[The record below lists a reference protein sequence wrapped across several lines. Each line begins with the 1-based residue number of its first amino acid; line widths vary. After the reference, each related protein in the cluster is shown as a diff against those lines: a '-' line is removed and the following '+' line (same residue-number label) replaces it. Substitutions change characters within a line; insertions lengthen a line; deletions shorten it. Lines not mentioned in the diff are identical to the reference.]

1 VRENDFRLNLC
12 VFNCGRIALRLT
24 YVKNVVATGELS
36 RDVVPE
42 PRDRMS
48 RRRGPGLP
56 MSATDDPVTQARL
69 VAALADPAVFGP
81 ACERVRHL
89 ETHISHV
96 LLTGAFAY
104 KIKKPVDLG
113 FLDFSALAQRKLYC
127 EQELR
132 LNRRL
137 APAIYLDV
145 VAITGSIDRPA
156 LGGAGLVVEYA
167 VKMREFEQDALASR
181 MLAAGA
187 LGAAHVDAL
196 AAEVAAFHGRVE
208 TASEG
213 TPFGSPETILRVAL
227 QNFDSIRPLRGDPGD
242 RDRQDALRAWTER
255 EHALRRAT
263 FERRKADGFVREGHG
278 DLHLNNIAVI
288 DGEVTVFDC
297 IEFNDELRWIDVMS
311 EIAFT
316 TMDLAD
322 RGRPDLAHRFVNAY
336 LENTGD
342 YAGLAVF
349 PFYLVYRAMVRAKIA
364 CLRVGQ
370 LEPGDERTALVAEYR
385 GYVDLATHYARAP
398 HPALV
403 ITHGLSGCGKT
414 TLTQGLLEWIGAI
427 RIRTDV
433 ERKRLHGVDARAR
446 SGSGLDE
453 GLYAAGATERTYGRA
468 LELAEAVAAA
478 GGVAIVDGTFLKR
491 WQRDLFRTRAAELE
505 FPFVILAF
513 TASDATLRARVV
525 ERAQRATDAS
535 EADLGVLDRQLRTR
549 EPLAPD
555 ERAYVVDVDAE
566 TPQERSRDPA
576 TWRAVCARLGIEG
589 TPPP

>member
-1 VRENDFRLNLC
+1 
-12 VFNCGRIALRLT
+12 
-24 YVKNVVATGELS
+24 
-36 RDVVPE
+36 
-42 PRDRMS
+42 MS
-48 RRRGPGLP
+48 QRQRAGSP
-56 MSATDDPVTQARL
+56 MNATDDPASQTRL
-69 VAALADPAVFGP
+69 IAALTDPAVFGP
-81 ACERVRHL
+81 GCKGVRHL

-113 FLDFSALAQRKLYC
+113 FLDFTTLAQRKFYC

-137 APAIYLDV
+137 APAIYLGV
-145 VAITGSIDRPA
+145 VAITGSVDRPA
-156 LGGAGLVVEYA
+156 LGGAGPVVEYA
-167 VKMREFEQDALASR
+167 VKMREFAQEALASR
-181 MLAAGA
+181 MLAGRS

-208 TASEG
+208 TAGEG
-213 TPFGSPETILRVAL
+213 TRFGSPDTILRVAL
-227 QNFDSIRPLRGDPGD
+227 QNFDSIQPMRDDPAD
-242 RDRQDALRAWTER
+242 RERQDGLRAWTER
-255 EHALRRAT
+255 EHALRLAT
-263 FERRKADGFVREGHG
+263 FERRKADGFVRECHG

-336 LENTGD
+336 LESTGD

-364 CLRVGQ
+364 CLRLGQ

-403 ITHGLSGCGKT
+403 VTHGLSGSGKT

-433 ERKRLHGVDARAR
+433 ERKRLHGLDARAR
-446 SGSGLDE
+446 SGSQLDE
-453 GLYAAGATERTYGRA
+453 GLYAADATGRTYRRA

-491 WQRDLFRTRAAELE
+491 WQRDLFRARAAELGL
-505 FPFVILAF
+505 PFVILAF
-513 TASDATLRARVV
+513 TASDATLRARIV

-535 EADLGVLDRQLRTR
+535 EADLGVLDGQLRAR
-549 EPLAPD
+549 EPLGAD
-555 ERAYVVDVDAE
+555 ERVYAVDIDAE
-566 TPQERSRDPA
+566 GPRERSRDPA
-576 TWRAVCARLGIEG
+576 AWREVCARLGITG

>member
-1 VRENDFRLNLC
+1 MN
-12 VFNCGRIALRLT
+12 
-24 YVKNVVATGELS
+24 ATG
-36 RDVVPE
+36 
-42 PRDRMS
+42 
-48 RRRGPGLP
+48 
-56 MSATDDPVTQARL
+56 DPASQARL
-69 VAALADPAVFGP
+69 IAALTDPAVFGP
-81 ACERVRHL
+81 GCERVRHL

-96 LLTGAFAY
+96 LLTGAHAY

-113 FLDFSALAQRKLYC
+113 FLDFTTLAQRKFYC

-145 VAITGSIDRPA
+145 VAITGSVDRPA
-156 LGGAGLVVEYA
+156 IGGDGPVVEYA
-167 VKMREFEQDALASR
+167 VKMREFAQEALASR
-181 MLAAGA
+181 MLAAGS

-208 TASEG
+208 TAGEG
-213 TPFGSPETILRVAL
+213 TRFGSPDTILRVAL
-227 QNFDSIRPLRGDPGD
+227 QNFDSIRPLRDDPAD
-242 RDRQDALRAWTER
+242 RERQDGLRAWTER
-255 EHALRRAT
+255 EHALRLAT
-263 FERRKADGFVREGHG
+263 FERRKADGFVRECHG

-288 DGEVTVFDC
+288 DDEVTVFDC

-336 LENTGD
+336 LESTGD

-364 CLRVGQ
+364 CLRLGQ

-398 HPALV
+398 HPAFV
-403 ITHGLSGCGKT
+403 VTHGLSGSGKT

-433 ERKRLHGVDARAR
+433 ERKRLHGLDARAR

-453 GLYAAGATERTYGRA
+453 GLYAADATERTYRRA
-468 LELAEAVAAA
+468 LAARRSGRGGGRRRDRRRHVPQALAARSLPCPR
-478 GGVAIVDGTFLKR
+478 G
-491 WQRDLFRTRAAELE
+491 RTRAPVRDPGVHRERRDAAGAHRGACAARHRRVRGR
-505 FPFVILAF
+505 PRRARRPAAHARAARARRTGARGGHRCRGAAGALARPRHL
-513 TASDATLRARVV
+513 ARGLRPAGHHGDAAAVTLRAKRLSL
-525 ERAQRATDAS
+525 ESLCIRPRRKC
-535 EADLGVLDRQLRTR
+535 GK
-549 EPLAPD
+549 
-555 ERAYVVDVDAE
+555 VDADQNGVSG
-566 TPQERSRDPA
+566 TTILRNPRNFCHA
-576 TWRAVCARLGIEG
+576 TECRAAR
-589 TPPP
+589 

>member
-1 VRENDFRLNLC
+1 
-12 VFNCGRIALRLT
+12 
-24 YVKNVVATGELS
+24 
-36 RDVVPE
+36 
-42 PRDRMS
+42 
-48 RRRGPGLP
+48 
-56 MSATDDPVTQARL
+56 
-69 VAALADPAVFGP
+69 
-81 ACERVRHL
+81 
-89 ETHISHV
+89 V
-96 LLTGAFAY
+96 LLTGAVAY

-113 FLDFSALAQRKLYC
+113 FLDFTTLAKRKYYC

-145 VAITGSIDRPA
+145 VAIAGSVERPA
-156 LGGAGLVVEYA
+156 LGGAGPVVEYA
-167 VKMREFEQDALASR
+167 VKMREFAQEALASR
-181 MLAAGA
+181 MLTDGS

-208 TASEG
+208 KAGAG
-213 TPFGSPETILRVAL
+213 TRFGSPGTILRVAL
-227 QNFDSIRPLRGDPGD
+227 QNFDSIRTMRDDPAD
-242 RDRQDALRAWTER
+242 RERQDALRAWTER
-255 EHALRRAT
+255 EHALRLAA
-263 FERRKADGFVREGHG
+263 FERRKEDGFVRECHG

-336 LENTGD
+336 LESTGD

-364 CLRVGQ
+364 CLRLGQ

-398 HPALV
+398 QPALV
-403 ITHGLSGCGKT
+403 ITHGLSGSGKT

-433 ERKRLHGVDARAR
+433 ERKRLHGLDARAR

-453 GLYAAGATERTYGRA
+453 GLYAADATERTYRRA
-468 LELAEAVAAA
+468 LELGEAVAAA
-478 GGVAIVDGTFLKR
+478 GGVAIVDGTFLR
-491 WQRDLFRTRAAELE
+491 RRQRDLFRARAAELGC
-505 FPFVILAF
+505 PFVILAF
-513 TASDATLRARVV
+513 TASDAALRARIV

-535 EADLGVLDRQLRTR
+535 EADLDVLDGQLRTR
-549 EPLAPD
+549 EPLASD
-555 ERAYVVDVDAE
+555 ERACVVDIDAE
-566 TPQERSRDPA
+566 APQERSRDP
-576 TWRAVCARLGIEG
+576 TPWREVCARLGITG

>member
-1 VRENDFRLNLC
+1 MRFAR
-12 VFNCGRIALRLT
+12 GR
-24 YVKNVVATGELS
+24 
-36 RDVVPE
+36 
-42 PRDRMS
+42 
-48 RRRGPGLP
+48 
-56 MSATDDPVTQARL
+56 
-69 VAALADPAVFGP
+69 
-81 ACERVRHL
+81 
-89 ETHISHV
+89 
-96 LLTGAFAY
+96 
-104 KIKKPVDLG
+104 
-113 FLDFSALAQRKLYC
+113 
-127 EQELR
+127 
-132 LNRRL
+132 
-137 APAIYLDV
+137 
-145 VAITGSIDRPA
+145 
-156 LGGAGLVVEYA
+156 
-167 VKMREFEQDALASR
+167 
-181 MLAAGA
+181 
-187 LGAAHVDAL
+187 
-196 AAEVAAFHGRVE
+196 
-208 TASEG
+208 
-213 TPFGSPETILRVAL
+213 
-227 QNFDSIRPLRGDPGD
+227 
-242 RDRQDALRAWTER
+242 ER
-255 EHALRRAT
+255 EHALRLAA
-263 FERRKADGFVREGHG
+263 FERRKADGFVRECHG

-336 LENTGD
+336 LERTGD

-364 CLRVGQ
+364 CLRLGQ
-370 LEPGDERTALVAEYR
+370 LPPGDERTALVAEYR

-403 ITHGLSGCGKT
+403 VTHGLSGSGKT

-433 ERKRLHGVDARAR
+433 ERKRLHGLDARAR

-453 GLYAAGATERTYGRA
+453 GLYAADATERTYRRA

-491 WQRDLFRTRAAELE
+491 WQRDLFRARAAELG

-513 TASDATLRARVV
+513 TASDATLRARIV

-535 EADLGVLDRQLRTR
+535 EADLGVLDGQLRTR
-549 EPLAPD
+549 EPLAAD
-555 ERAYVVDVDAE
+555 ERAYVVDIDAE
-566 TPQERSRDPA
+566 APPERSRDPA
-576 TWRAVCARLGIEG
+576 TWRAVCARLGIAG

>member
-1 VRENDFRLNLC
+1 MRENDFRLNLC

-403 ITHGLSGCGKT
+403 VTHGLSGCGKT

-433 ERKRLHGVDARAR
+433 ERKRLHGLDARAR

-453 GLYAAGATERTYGRA
+453 GLYARRRDGAHLPSRAGARRSGRGGGRVRDRRRDVPQA
-468 LELAEAVAAA
+468 LAARS
-478 GGVAIVDGTFLKR
+478 LPR
-491 WQRDLFRTRAAELE
+491 PRDRTRAPVRDPGVHRERGNA
-505 FPFVILAF
+505 
-513 TASDATLRARVV
+513 ARTHR

-535 EADLGVLDRQLRTR
+535 EADLGVLDGQLRTR
-549 EPLAPD
+549 EPLAAD
-555 ERAYVVDVDAE
+555 ERACVVDIDAE
-566 TPQERSRDPA
+566 APRERSRDPA
-576 TWRAVCARLGIEG
+576 TWREVCARLGITG